1 MTTANL
7 ASIFGLSLLAVALIA
22 VFFSPY
28 RRWLSFMLAGMV
40 FWGLLEA
47 VRYSIQTVFE
57 WPVTYSYLSALSF
70 AMVLLTLLLL
80 REDRKAERIA
90 TAKRHYI
97 EHTPVYE
104 DDTQQYSS
112 R

>member
-7 ASIFGLSLLAVALIA
+7 ASILGLSLLAAALIA

-28 RRWLSFMLAGMV
+28 RRWLNFMLAGMI
-40 FWGLLEA
+40 FWGLLES
-47 VRYSIQTVFE
+47 VRYSVQVVLE
-57 WPVTYSYLSALSF
+57 WPVTYSYLSAICF
-70 AMVLLTLLLL
+70 AMICMTLLLI
-80 REDRKAERIA
+80 REDRKAERTA

-97 EHTPVYE
+97 EHTPVHE
-104 DDTQQYSS
+104 DESQQYSS